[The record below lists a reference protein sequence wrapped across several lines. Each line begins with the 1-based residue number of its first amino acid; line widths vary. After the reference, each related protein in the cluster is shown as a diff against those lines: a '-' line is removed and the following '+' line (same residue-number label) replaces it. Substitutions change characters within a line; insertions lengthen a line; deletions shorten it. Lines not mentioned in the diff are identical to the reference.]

1 MIGSVNGFH
10 LQLQKFTLHF
20 ITSDLSAFHQTSD
33 HFEWY
38 KIEEAFSTPMRVT
51 ATVTP
56 SSVKTSIKISNLVK

>member
-20 ITSDLSAFHQTSD
+20 ITSDLSAFHQNSD

-38 KIEEAFSTPMRVT
+38 KIEEVFSTQ

>member
-20 ITSDLSAFHQTSD
+20 ITSDLSAFHQNCD

-38 KIEEAFSTPMRVT
+38 KIEEVFSTQWELQQLQLHHQWKP
-51 ATVTP
+51 A
-56 SSVKTSIKISNLVK
+56 SKSLIL

>member
-10 LQLQKFTLHF
+10 LLLQKFTLHF

-38 KIEEAFSTPMRVT
+38 KIEEAFSTQWE
-51 ATVTP
+51 
-56 SSVKTSIKISNLVK
+56 LQQL

>member
-20 ITSDLSAFHQTSD
+20 ITSDLSAFQQNSD

-38 KIEEAFSTPMRVT
+38 KIEEAFSTQWE
-51 ATVTP
+51 
-56 SSVKTSIKISNLVK
+56 LQQL